1 MNKKNRVLVLGYFGY
16 ANNQLDGQTI
26 KTRNIYNLLKS
37 KESDIDSKV
46 SYFDTYTFRL
56 NKFNVLKMFYKVCNC
71 DILIYIPAYNNL
83 KYFFPILYLLGKFK
97 KIKIHYIVVGGW
109 LANFIKDKPLH
120 VKFLRNIQGI
130 YPQTKDLCLSL
141 KSQYNFDN
149 VCQLNNF
156 RIHNY
161 TPVSSNLQTVK
172 NKLVFMA
179 RVHPLKGVDVIFK
192 LANRL
197 ESEQIKSV
205 IDIYGPIY
213 DKYRL
218 DFDYLLQDNKN
229 VRYKGILQQEQ
240 IYETLEQYDLMLFP
254 TKYFTEGFPGSILDA
269 YIAGIPVLAT
279 RWKYAEE
286 FIEDNVGGVLTNFD
300 DEDDFINKT
309 IEIITS
315 DQLSKLKFGVGKQAY
330 KYSPE
335 AAWNT
340 LRNKIF

>member
-1 MNKKNRVLVLGYFGY
+1 
-16 ANNQLDGQTI
+16 
-26 KTRNIYNLLKS
+26 
-37 KESDIDSKV
+37 
-46 SYFDTYTFRL
+46 
-56 NKFNVLKMFYKVCNC
+56 
-71 DILIYIPAYNNL
+71 
-83 KYFFPILYLLGKFK
+83 
-97 KIKIHYIVVGGW
+97 
-109 LANFIKDKPLH
+109 
-120 VKFLRNIQGI
+120 
-130 YPQTKDLCLSL
+130 
-141 KSQYNFDN
+141 
-149 VCQLNNF
+149 
-156 RIHNY
+156 
-161 TPVSSNLQTVK
+161 
-172 NKLVFMA
+172 
-179 RVHPLKGVDVIFK
+179 
-192 LANRL
+192 
-197 ESEQIKSV
+197 QIKSV